1 MISNLFF
8 KDEELGMSEK
18 IEIFNSDLLSLA
30 FEKIYEI
37 DHYITFKIEVY
48 SDGFSGGCSFCI
60 SIALLE
66 KALLDLK
73 YILEHLHGTI
83 MLQDTDSE
91 SYFLLRGDKNGF
103 YLSTEL
109 NSLDG
114 NIKAIFRD
122 ILVDQTITKTL
133 SEGIQC
139 LLNK

>member
-1 MISNLFF
+1 MAR
-8 KDEELGMSEK
+8 EK
-18 IEIFNSDLLSLA
+18 VSDLQAARRQGAGAS
-30 FEKIYEI
+30 
-37 DHYITFKIEVY
+37 V
-48 SDGFSGGCSFCI
+48 GVCRRQSGAGGG
-60 SIALLE
+60 ARGG
-66 KALLDLK
+66 APA
-73 YILEHLHGTI
+73 GV
-83 MLQDTDSE
+83 
-91 SYFLLRGDKNGF
+91 LRGDKNGF

>member
-1 MISNLFF
+1 
-8 KDEELGMSEK
+8 MSEK
-18 IEIFNSDLLSLA
+18 IEIYNSDLLSLS

-48 SDGFSGGCSFCI
+48 TDGFSGSCSFCI
-60 SIALLE
+60 CTNALQNI
-66 KALLDLK
+66 LLDLEC
-73 YILEHLHGTI
+73 ISEHLRGTF

-91 SYFLLRGDKNGF
+91 SYLLLHGDEKGF

-114 NIKAIFRD
+114 NIKAIFRE

-139 LLNK
+139 LLSK

>member
-1 MISNLFF
+1 
-8 KDEELGMSEK
+8 MSEK

-48 SDGFSGGCSFCI
+48 TDGFSGSCSFCV

-73 YILEHLHGTI
+73 DIFEHLRGTF

-91 SYFLLRGDKNGF
+91 SYLLLHGDEKGF

-114 NIKAIFRD
+114 NIKAIFRE

-139 LLNK
+139 LLSK

>member
-1 MISNLFF
+1 MISNLIS
-8 KDEELGMSEK
+8 KDEEFGMSEK
-18 IEIFNSDLLSLA
+18 IEIYNSDLLSVS

-37 DHYITFKIEVY
+37 DHYITFKIEVCT
-48 SDGFSGGCSFCI
+48 DGFSGGCSFCI
-60 SIALLE
+60 SISLLE

-73 YILEHLHGTI
+73 DIFEHLRGTI

-91 SYFLLRGDKNGF
+91 SYFLLRGDENRF

-122 ILVDQTITKTL
+122 IVVDQTITKTL